1 MIQPDQKAETGPLL
15 PGTGTTVGATANPTV
30 EMQIPWWM
38 NLEWRTRK
46 RVMLLLCAFE
56 FAPTIAALTLFGIA
70 DPDTYRTKLW
80 QEGANHG
87 WNSDPIEL
95 VYAAANYKPIK
106 APTPWNQL

>member
-1 MIQPDQKAETGPLL
+1 MFGCL
-15 PGTGTTVGATANPTV
+15 
-30 EMQIPWWM
+30 PWWF
-38 NLEWRTRK
+38 NIEWRTRK

-56 FAPTIAALTLFGIA
+56 FAPTIAALVLFGIA

-95 VYAAANYKPIK
+95 LYAAANYKPIS